1 VSEAQAR
8 TALAPKPLRLAFL
21 IPEGS
26 NRFLRMLGDLIGYS
40 QEHWAPFNVRCQA
53 EYIEAFNPEALAA
66 AAAVRQEV
74 RRHRVHGA
82 GASAGARGG
91 GRTGAGGRA
100 HGHADLGPVEFGPQ
114 RLRRPGQPRRRAA
127 PPPT

>member
-1 VSEAQAR
+1 
-8 TALAPKPLRLAFL
+8 LRLAFL

-53 EYIEAFNPEALAA
+53 EYIEAFNPEALARA

-74 RRHRVHGA
+74 RRHRLHGA

-91 GRTGAGGRA
+91 GRTGG
-100 HGHADLGPVEFGPQ
+100 
-114 RLRRPGQPRRRAA
+114 RRACR
-127 PPPT
+127 PSR